1 MGNTLRAQEMQHQ
14 QYRFVL
20 CVIGLIAVVTA
31 SGGHKGKAK
40 GKMPHATACQGK
52 SVADRCSFTGKEGT
66 AIQGICM
73 KMQGQ
78 LVCGTASGKAKG
90 KRDCHGKA
98 KGKSGENQHHGIP
111 SQAQGHSLLSQRG
124 HGHIQGHENGRHG
137 HGGKHKGFP
146 WVPTVLIGVGVLA
159 VVAASVVAAK
169 MLCRHSEVKKDAIN
183 AVVVSVKEP
192 TAPLS
197 QLDSSGA
204 IPPKVPP

>member
-78 LVCGTASGKAKG
+78 LVCGTVWKPLQTTTSRHA
-90 KRDCHGKA
+90 
-98 KGKSGENQHHGIP
+98 
-111 SQAQGHSLLSQRG
+111 LLSSQSPS
-124 HGHIQGHENGRHG
+124 
-137 HGGKHKGFP
+137 HKGSN
-146 WVPTVLIGVGVLA
+146 PTMC
-159 VVAASVVAAK
+159 AA
-169 MLCRHSEVKKDAIN
+169 
-183 AVVVSVKEP
+183 
-192 TAPLS
+192 
-197 QLDSSGA
+197 
-204 IPPKVPP
+204 